1 MKKQTQLEEGTFI
14 YSQKSKENM
23 PKKKKKFYVT
33 TPIYYVNDKPHI
45 GHAYTTVIA
54 DIIARW
60 HRLKEEDVFF
70 LTGLDEHGQKISNS
84 SIKLGFSSPKKFADH
99 IAEEYIKTW
108 KALNISN
115 NDFIR
120 TTEERHHKLVT
131 EFIEKVRKKGDI
143 YKGNYSGLYCEGCE
157 AFKTENELVNGL
169 CPEHQKAPKEISEE
183 NYFFKL
189 SKYQDKILDYIKE
202 HPDFIQPDSRRNEVI
217 NILKQGLRDLSISR
231 QNLKWGIPFP
241 GDKEHSVY
249 VWFDALTN
257 YLHPKEYWP
266 ADLQLMS
273 KEIIKFHCIIW
284 PAMLMSAGYK
294 IQKKVFS
301 HGWLTVNGQKMSK
314 SLGNVVDPNYLVS
327 KYSSDAVRYFYARE
341 IPFGQDGD
349 FSEEALKNRLN
360 NELANELGN
369 LVSRTLSLIE
379 KKLNSQVKK
388 ASVDKDLFEKLDV
401 KKIDQ
406 FMEEL
411 EINNAIA
418 LIMSFV
424 QHCNFYVNDKAPWQ
438 IDNKE
443 NLNKVLYNLTDA
455 IRIISVLIQ
464 PFMPETSDKIN
475 KQLSLGIIKSTLK
488 DCKSGLLPTTNI
500 TKGEILFN
508 KILTKEEEKQ
518 EVHFSKLKCYVDQ
531 DVEKLGIKVKFAEI
545 IGLNIKK
552 KHMGLEKLKD
562 EIEHAFKVNEKVM
575 QGYDNYNKKLM
586 KDPAKCSVY
595 NLINL
600 VQKGGK
606 LPTINTAVDSY
617 NTVSLKYSLVVGA
630 HDREKIK
637 GNVRFKILNG
647 TELYIP
653 LFKKEREEVKTGE
666 FGCVDDE
673 KVLCRLDVKQGDQT
687 KVTEETKN
695 LIVYVQ
701 GNENTSDEYLQKA
714 LEEICNLILKF
725 CGGEY
730 KLL

>member
-1 MKKQTQLEEGTFI
+1 MTKT
-14 YSQKSKENM
+14 
-23 PKKKKKFYVT
+23 KKFYIT
-33 TPIYYVNDKPHI
+33 TPIYYSNEKPHI

-60 HRLKEEDVFF
+60 HRLKEENVFF
-70 LTGLDEHGQKISNS
+70 LTGLDEHGQKILNS
-84 SIKLGFSSPKKFADH
+84 SIKLGFSSPKKFVDH
-99 IAEEYIKTW
+99 ISEEYLKTW

-131 EFIEKVRKKGDI
+131 EFLEKVKKKGDI

-157 AFKTENELVNGL
+157 AFKSSDELTNGL
-169 CPEHQKAPKEISEE
+169 CPDHQKAPKEISEE

-189 SKYQDKILDYIKE
+189 SKYQDKILNHIKNN
-202 HPDFIQPDSRRNEVI
+202 PDFIEPTSRRNEVI
-217 NILKQGLRDLSISR
+217 NFLKQGLKDLSISR
-231 QNLKWGIPFP
+231 HHLKWGIPFP
-241 GDKEHSVY
+241 GDQDHCIY

-257 YLHPKEYWP
+257 YLHPEKYWP
-266 ADLQLMS
+266 ADIQLMS

-314 SLGNVVDPNYLVS
+314 TLGNVIDPNYLVS
-327 KYSSDAVRYFYARE
+327 KYSSDALRYFYARE

-349 FSEEALKNRLN
+349 FSEESLKNRLN

-369 LVSRTLSLIE
+369 LISRTLSLIE
-379 KKLNSQVKK
+379 KKLNSEVKK
-388 ASVDKDLFEKLDV
+388 DSVDKALFEKLDI
-401 KKIDQ
+401 KKIEK
-406 FMEEL
+406 FMEDL

-424 QHCNFYVNDKAPWQ
+424 QHCNFYVNDQAPWQ

-443 NLNKVLYNLTDA
+443 KLNKVLYNLTDA
-455 IRIISVLIQ
+455 IRIISILIE
-464 PFMPETSDKIN
+464 PFMPNSSEKIN
-475 KQLSLGIIKSTLK
+475 KQLNIESKPLLK
-488 DCKSGLLPTTNI
+488 NCKPGLLKN
-500 TKGEILFN
+500 TKISKGDILFT

-518 EVHFSKLKCYVDQ
+518 EIHFNNVKCTVDE
-531 DVEKLGIKVKFAEI
+531 DVKKLGIKVKFAELV
-545 IGLNIKK
+545 GLNIKK
-552 KHMGLEKLKD
+552 KHMGLERLKD
-562 EIEHAFKVNEKVM
+562 EAEKNFKLNEKVM
-575 QGYDNYNKKLM
+575 EGYNNYNKKLM
-586 KDPAKCSVY
+586 KDPARCSVY

-600 VQKGGK
+600 VNKGGK

-617 NTVSLKYSLVVGA
+617 NLVSLKNSLVVGA
-630 HDREKIK
+630 HDREKVR
-637 GNVRFKILNG
+637 GPVRFKILNG

-653 LFKKEREEVKTGE
+653 LFKTEREEVKTGE

-695 LIVYVQ
+695 LILYVQ

-714 LEEICNLILKF
+714 LEEICNLIVKV
-725 CGGEY
+725 CSGEY
-730 KLL
+730 KILE